1 MAGRGFRERR
11 FTAGGANTAHHY
23 TSLARTVHPEGR
35 RRHRRT
41 AAGLAELRDQQL
53 TPPPLLP
60 PVRVRLPATRCAC
73 QPPNRTDGKL
83 PSACRL
89 RMDRQH
95 GVDRRGALS
104 AGDGRPLSASRQ
116 GHHRARHRIRHSKCR
131 KHLQSGTESGTAP
144 CRNASHRTA
153 RNTKRPDKTSPFASC
168 CDLVRGA
175 AR

>member
-60 PVRVRLPATRCAC
+60 PHAVRA
-73 QPPNRTDGKL
+73 
-83 PSACRL
+83 SL
-89 RMDRQH
+89 RAQGMCNFPQILH
-95 GVDRRGALS
+95 TLLAGRG
-104 AGDGRPLSASRQ
+104 
-116 GHHRARHRIRHSKCR
+116 
-131 KHLQSGTESGTAP
+131 LQV
-144 CRNASHRTA
+144 C
-153 RNTKRPDKTSPFASC
+153 
-168 CDLVRGA
+168 
-175 AR
+175 